1 MGLSMA
7 RQSPGRASVWC
18 SVMLLPLLR
27 LLLVLSVVEIVSADH
42 ASVENLVVRVDPEI
56 GAEDCTLFQTQLEN
70 LVTTTSQQLHGAT
83 RGRLQWRRVT
93 VLVPTDWRH
102 CFGGRTAVGWKAAD
116 RRTVDVV
123 VGRSH
128 PLLADLP
135 WARQFAGCG
144 VQGAHVQLSHRFIQS
159 ISAANAFHNGRQ
171 VLREWIKYRYGV
183 FDEIGFRADDQY
195 PTSFLQDGLH
205 LIDNDCATHSNT
217 SEIVYERDDMSNT
230 TVAVNVTSTHRSTS
244 ILASLDASDFCDAWS
259 HNGALPTKQNVLC
272 DERSVWQVMESHAD
286 FQPNR
291 RRRRQ
296 SEEENEAV
304 SAEPETS
311 ADQDTVDTGADDE
324 TPTPPTSPTFAAPVF
339 EYVLPS
345 RPRYVLVLDR
355 STATAER
362 TQPLITC
369 QLIST

>member
-1 MGLSMA
+1 MCIETEIAKGCFCSCCCCC
-7 RQSPGRASVWC
+7 WC
-18 SVMLLPLLR
+18 
-27 LLLVLSVVEIVSADH
+27 
-42 ASVENLVVRVDPEI
+42 
-56 GAEDCTLFQTQLEN
+56 CFQ
-70 LVTTTSQQLHGAT
+70 
-83 RGRLQWRRVT
+83 
-93 VLVPTDWRH
+93 
-102 CFGGRTAVGWKAAD
+102 
-116 RRTVDVV
+116 
-123 VGRSH
+123 
-128 PLLADLP
+128 
-135 WARQFAGCG
+135 
-144 VQGAHVQLSHRFIQS
+144 
-159 ISAANAFHNGRQ
+159 
-171 VLREWIKYRYGV
+171 
-183 FDEIGFRADDQY
+183 
-195 PTSFLQDGLH
+195 
-205 LIDNDCATHSNT
+205 
-217 SEIVYERDDMSNT
+217 
-230 TVAVNVTSTHRSTS
+230 
-244 ILASLDASDFCDAWS
+244 ASDFCDAWS

-362 TQPLITC
+362 VSRRFAYPGRHDNPLSRTICIDVTQETPERRGRIRIAC
-369 QLIST
+369 SQQRRSCSFRQFRMPFNGFC